1 MLEIILLIYLARR
14 IRGVVEPKGYK
25 PGKWQAYAVLLW
37 IGIEILG
44 ILVFMI
50 LFGASQLIAIASAY
64 LCAIGAS
71 IALQKY
77 AEKLPD
83 LNQNSEDWLRNL
95 GNDSDQYSN

>member
-25 PGKWQAYAVLLW
+25 PGKWQAYAVILW
-37 IGIEILG
+37 IVVEIFAILLFAGLLG
-44 ILVFMI
+44 SDTITAVI
-50 LFGASQLIAIASAY
+50 SAY

-77 AEKLPD
+77 AENLPN
-83 LNQNSEDWLRNL
+83 LNKGTEDWIDNL
-95 GNDSDQYSN
+95 GNDQYNQ